1 MYDFAYAKPTTVADA
16 VKILSADPDARAIS
30 GGQTLLP
37 ALKHRLNKPTT
48 LVDLSGIAELRG
60 VKKVGDSIVIG
71 AMTKHHDVAGSP
83 EVKAAIPALAQ
94 MAGSIGDT
102 QVRNRGTIG
111 GSVSNNDPAADYPS
125 AVLGLGAI
133 IHTSKRKIAADDFF
147 QGMFTT
153 ALEPGELLTA
163 IEFPIPAKAGYAKMK
178 NPASRYVMAGAFVV
192 KTKAGAVR
200 VAINGAGPCV
210 FRQADMEKALAANW
224 SADAV
229 AGVKQPSA
237 DLNSDIHGSAEYRAH
252 LVTVMA
258 KRAVAAAG

>member
-1 MYDFAYAKPTTVADA
+1 MYDFAYAKPTSVADA
-16 VKILSADPDARAIS
+16 VKILAADPDAKPIS

-48 LVDLSGIAELRG
+48 LVDLSGIAELKGIKRS
-60 VKKVGDSIVIG
+60 GDAIIIG
-71 AMTKHHDVAGSP
+71 ALTRHHDVANSP
-83 EVKAAIPALAQ
+83 EVKAAIPALAA
-94 MAGSIGDT
+94 MAATIGDT

-125 AVLGLGAI
+125 AVLGLGAT

-153 ALEPGELLTA
+153 ALEPDELLVA
-163 IEFPIPAKAGYAKMK
+163 VEFPIPEKAGYAKMR
-178 NPASRYVMAGAFVV
+178 NPASRYVMAGAFVA
-192 KTKAGAVR
+192 KTKTGIR

-210 FRQADMEKALAANW
+210 FRQPAMEQALAASW
-224 SADAV
+224 SPDAV
-229 AGVKQPSA
+229 AAIKQPA
-237 DLNSDIHGSAEYRAH
+237 DDLNSDIHGSAEYRAH

-258 KRAVAAAG
+258 KRAVTAAG